1 VIALRKEIINFEQKE
16 KETLGG
22 AWARFISLK
31 NTGPDLSLPDHIFLS
46 HFYHGLSKEAAL
58 HLDTSSGGSFIHM
71 SFSEGEA
78 ILEKILENTP
88 YTGIYDEF
96 PKEEKEVKPSPDQQ
110 EIHATESKI
119 QSNPSN
125 DLVVEKS
132 PTKST
137 QPTLE
142 DDEPNPPMFP
152 VEIEDGL
159 FEDFGNA
166 SNFPLLVKAFGVLYT
181 I

>member
-1 VIALRKEIINFEQKE
+1 M
-16 KETLGG
+16 
-22 AWARFISLK
+22 
-31 NTGPDLSLPDHIFLS
+31 
-46 HFYHGLSKEAAL
+46 Y
-58 HLDTSSGGSFIHM
+58 
-71 SFSEGEA
+71 FSEGED